1 MVASDLAIRKPRLR
15 KRCQSVRLPTVV
27 VTGVLDLPGH
37 EGQGR
42 IAPAQARQAA
52 ARAEH
57 VHLDGLGGQAQNPRD
72 LLGLE
77 MRGDQPEDFPLPG
90 GKLLESGTGT
100 LDHPAKMIAEFLP
113 V

>member
-1 MVASDLAIRKPRLR
+1 MVVSDLAIRKRRVR

-42 IAPAQARQAA
+42 VAAAHARQAA

-57 VHLDGLGGQAQNPRD
+57 MHLDGLGRQAQNPRD

-77 MRGDQPEDFPLPG
+77 MRGDEPEDLPLPG
-90 GKLLESGTGT
+90 GKLLESRTVT